1 MRPFRI
7 CSFLLSALLITSS
20 AWSQATTSLRGT
32 VTDAQG
38 GVIGGVALQLVGE
51 QTGFKRSVLSDEAGS
66 YQFVQ
71 VPPGAYILVAEKPRF
86 AVVTQTG
93 VSRLVNTP
101 ATLDVKREVATGSET
116 VSVEGEA
123 TKINT
128 TDATFSVLLEL
139 NDALIRLNEKLER
152 VSLRDLT
159 LVPRT
164 SVIPQRTTDIKPTI
178 TK

>member
-1 MRPFRI
+1 MHFFRNL
-7 CSFLLSALLITSS
+7 CLLFSTVLITST
-20 AWSQATTSLRGT
+20 AWTQATTSLRGT
-32 VTDAQG
+32 VSDAQA
-38 GVIGGVALQLVGE
+38 GVIGGAALQLVGE
-51 QTGFKRSVLSDEAGS
+51 QTGFKRSMLSNEAGT

-71 VPPGAYILVAEKPRF
+71 VPPGACILVAEKPRF

-152 VSLRDLT
+152 ISLRDLT

-178 TK
+178 SK